1 MKTIG
6 YILGGLAVGYIAY
19 FVLLPQIKPTFRI
32 TTFDRPT
39 QNGSFIFGG
48 KRQDFSFGKSGSVNS
63 RNGYVLMYGYRDNEF
78 FFDLYRNGNFVE
90 TLETI

>member
-6 YILGGLAVGYIAY
+6 YIFGGLAVGYIAY

-32 TTFDRPT
+32 ISFDHIAQKGT
-39 QNGSFIFGG
+39 FIFGG
-48 KRQDFSFGKSGSVNS
+48 KENDFYIGKGGSVPS
-63 RNGYVLMYGYRDNEF
+63 RNGYGLIFGYRNNKF